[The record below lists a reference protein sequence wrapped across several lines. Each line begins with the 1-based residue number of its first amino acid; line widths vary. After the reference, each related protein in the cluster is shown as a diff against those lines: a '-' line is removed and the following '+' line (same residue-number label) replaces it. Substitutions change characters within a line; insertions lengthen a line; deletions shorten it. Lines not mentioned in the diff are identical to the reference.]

1 MSHASPQTKNPKS
14 SDPQSVA
21 THAQLVEK
29 LVAAGVLSDRAAAA
43 LLAVDRRHFVQTYTG
58 VPDTVAYQVIAC
70 WHFHTQAQG
79 TRAPC
84 ALTDKGT

>member
-1 MSHASPQTKNPKS
+1 MSHASSQTRTPKS
-14 SDPQSVA
+14 PDSQPAA

-58 VPDTVAYQVIAC
+58 VPDTVAYQVTA
-70 WHFHTQAQG
+70 
-79 TRAPC
+79 
-84 ALTDKGT
+84 